1 MGYAHGELLTEK
13 AHNMLNSVW
22 EYLEQQ
28 IVSFHPLYTQT
39 VNCIGSFQTNCMLLK
54 F

>member
-13 AHNMLNSVW
+13 AQSMLNSVW

-28 IVSFHPLYTQT
+28 IVSSH
-39 VNCIGSFQTNCMLLK
+39 SLLRSDRPSTDI
-54 F
+54 